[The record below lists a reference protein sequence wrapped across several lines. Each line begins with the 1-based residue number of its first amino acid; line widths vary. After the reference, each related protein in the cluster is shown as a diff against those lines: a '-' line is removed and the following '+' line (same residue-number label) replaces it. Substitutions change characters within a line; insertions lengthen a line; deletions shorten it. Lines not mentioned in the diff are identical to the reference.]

1 VILAAAVVLFVVLTR
16 NPSPDSFYTPPSDL
30 PAKPGTIIRSEPF
43 TAGVPEGARAWRVL
57 YASTGEDGRPIAVSG
72 LILAPE
78 NPPPGPRPLL
88 AWSHGTT
95 GVVPPCA
102 PSLTDR
108 PLEGIPDMTR
118 PLDKGWVIAMTDY
131 PGLGTPAPHPY
142 LVGASE
148 GRAVLDSVRAAH
160 RLDLGMSVA
169 DRYAIWGHSQGGHAA
184 LFAGQLARTYAPE
197 YELAGV
203 AVLSPATL
211 LEANLKAIEGTEAG
225 NVLTSFAV
233 HAWSRYY
240 DDINDEILTSGARR
254 PAERIATSCVNQPSR
269 FRIAVA
275 GLRLPD
281 RIVDVDVTK
290 DPSWKMRLDENSPT
304 PGAIVA
310 PLFVGQGL
318 ADRLIAPRV
327 TGSWVKRRCA
337 SGAQVELR
345 TYPDVT
351 HPAVVGPGGRD
362 ALAWTTERFA
372 GAVPDNTC
380 GIRLPP
386 GG

>member
-1 VILAAAVVLFVVLTR
+1 VVLVAAVVLFVVLTR
-16 NPSPDSFYTPPSDL
+16 NPSPGSFYTPPSDV
-30 PAKPGTIIRSEPF
+30 PAEPGTIIRSEQF

-57 YASTGEDGRPIAVSG
+57 YSSTGEDGRPIAVSG
-72 LILAPE
+72 LILAPAD
-78 NPPPGPRPLL
+78 PPPGPRPML
-88 AWSHGTT
+88 AWAHGTT

-102 PSLTDR
+102 PSLADE
-108 PLEGIPDMTR
+108 PLRGIPNMTG
-118 PLDKGWVIAMTDY
+118 PLDEGWVIALTDY

-160 RLDLGMSVA
+160 RLDLGMNVD

-184 LFAGQLARTYAPE
+184 LFAGQLAPTYARE
-197 YELAGV
+197 YELVGV
-203 AVLSPATL
+203 AALSPATL
-211 LEANLKAIEGTEAG
+211 LEANLKAIEGTQGG

-233 HAWSRYY
+233 HSWSRYY
-240 DDINDEILTSGARR
+240 GDIDDEILTSRARR
-254 PAERIATSCVNQPSR
+254 PAERIAASCINQPSR

-281 RIVDVDVTK
+281 RVVDVDVTK
-290 DPSWKMRLDENSPT
+290 DPTWKMRLDENSPT
-304 PGAIVA
+304 PGGIAA

-327 TGSWVKRRCA
+327 TESWVGRRCA
-337 SGAQVELR
+337 SGGQAELR

-362 ALAWTTERFA
+362 ALAWTIERFA
-372 GAVPDNTC
+372 GAVPDDTC
-380 GIRLPP
+380 STRR
-386 GG
+386 